1 VQTSSAATMR
11 HSLAAYPTGMAL
23 IAAEV
28 NGQNEAMLANSFTSI
43 SLDPPLVSMA
53 FSHTSTSWPRL
64 RQAQELGITILGE
77 SHLALV
83 SQLRLSGPAR
93 LDGITLDHA
102 TTQARTLP
110 QAAATFVV
118 RPHQHVPAGDHELV
132 LFEVIDHERYDD
144 MSPLTFYNRQIAVI
158 QRERE

>member
-1 VQTSSAATMR
+1 
-11 HSLAAYPTGMAL
+11 MAL

-28 NGQNEAMLANSFTSI
+28 DGQNEAMLANSFTSV

-53 FSHTSTSWPRL
+53 FTHTSTTWPRL
-64 RQAQELGITILGE
+64 RRAQELGITILGE

-93 LDGITLDHA
+93 LDGVTLDHA
-102 TTQARTLP
+102 TSQARTLP

-132 LFEVIDHERYDD
+132 LFEVIDHERFDD
-144 MSPLTFYNRQIAVI
+144 MDPLTFYNRQVAVI